1 MPRFGVNLQL
11 KPTMD
16 AWLSPSYKHDKL
28 DNPSF
33 QDLVDVF
40 EDLWFQYVFKPVEAL
55 LAMPHGDI
63 AAMSLLSSYFEAAE
77 SYRSGLSSK
86 GRSKE
91 FFVKAFSY
99 VYKAD
104 HTAIDKATGAIYEHI
119 RCGLAH
125 EGMVSC
131 KVQYTRSGSQAFLLT
146 YRKKADGLLDID
158 AGVVSV
164 IVNPTRMYQGVQ
176 KHFAKYV
183 AALRS
188 EANNYVCSAFKAIV
202 KRQWAIGSSELNIGM
217 SEAEFRGE
225 FYPLD

>member
-86 GRSKE
+86 RRSKE

-99 VYKAD
+99 VYRAD
-104 HTAIDKATGAIYEHI
+104 QTGIEKATAVIYEHI

-131 KVQYTRSGSQAFLLT
+131 MVHYTRFTPKAFLLT
-146 YRKKADGLLDID
+146 YRKKPDGLLDID
-158 AGVVSV
+158 AGVVSI
-164 IVNPTRMYQGVQ
+164 IVNPLRMYEGVQ
-176 KHFAKYV
+176 KHFAQYI

-188 EANNYVCSAFKAIV
+188 EADSDLCDAFKATV
-202 KRQWAIGSSELNIGM
+202 ERQWALVASELMIGM
-217 SEAEFRGE
+217 SEAEFQGG
-225 FYPLD
+225 L